1 MVNKENIKNKKNYSN
16 HLDILIMI
24 LSAGGH
30 AVIVIGSPIEAGI
43 ATDNRCVLDILICT
57 ALTGNI

>member
-1 MVNKENIKNKKNYSN
+1 
-16 HLDILIMI
+16 MI

-30 AVIVIGSPIEAGI
+30 AVIVIGSPIEVGI
-43 ATDNRCVLDILICT
+43 ATDNRCVLDVLICT